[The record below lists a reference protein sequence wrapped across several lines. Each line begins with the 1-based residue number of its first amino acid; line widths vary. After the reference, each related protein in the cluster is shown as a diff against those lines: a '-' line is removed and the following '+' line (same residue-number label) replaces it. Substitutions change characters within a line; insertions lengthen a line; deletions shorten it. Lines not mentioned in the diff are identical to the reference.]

1 MMAAGVLCNLG
12 ILFYF
17 KYFDFFIENV
27 SCIWY
32 FVFAKGNPASAGN
45 QFFYLPADWFSCGH
59 LPGGNQGVQ
68 FFGLCAVCLLFPAA
82 DCGADCESQ

>member
-27 SCIWY
+27 NV
-32 FVFAKGNPASAGN
+32 VFGTSFLLKGILLPLGIS
-45 QFFYLPADWFSCGH
+45 FFYLPADWFSCGH

-68 FFGLCAVCLLFPAA
+68 FFWIMRCLSPF
-82 DCGADCESQ
+82 SRS